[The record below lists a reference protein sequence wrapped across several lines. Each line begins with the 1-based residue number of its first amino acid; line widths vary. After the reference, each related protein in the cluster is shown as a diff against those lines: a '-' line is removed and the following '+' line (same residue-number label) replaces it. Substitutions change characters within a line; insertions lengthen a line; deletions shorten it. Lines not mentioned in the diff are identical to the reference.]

1 MLKVVSDGGADLRQ
15 LVDVGDAAGA
25 VATTVLVVV
34 LVLVVLVPSPSLPPT
49 PVAAAVVGRGS
60 AVVRRRAQ
68 STRGRGKTRDVKRKT
83 LAEPHPAFFLRVWE
97 VWVML
102 REAGQPSSGG
112 GRLLAVRVI
121 VVMVITVSISRRHP
135 AKPRVV

>member
-1 MLKVVSDGGADLRQ
+1 MLEVVSDGGADFRQ

-34 LVLVVLVPSPSLPPT
+34 VVVVLVVPPPSLPPT

-60 AVVRRRAQ
+60 AVVRRRAH

-83 LAEPHPAFFLRVWE
+83 LAEPHPAFFLRVRE
-97 VWVML
+97 VWVVL
-102 REAGQPSSGG
+102 READPPSS
-112 GRLLAVRVI
+112 
-121 VVMVITVSISRRHP
+121 
-135 AKPRVV
+135 

>member
-1 MLKVVSDGGADLRQ
+1 MLKVVSDGGANLRQ

-25 VATTVLVVV
+25 VATTVVVLLVVV
-34 LVLVVLVPSPSLPPT
+34 VPSPSLPPT

-60 AVVRRRAQ
+60 AVVRRRAH

-83 LAEPHPAFFLRVWE
+83 LAEPHPAFFLRVRE
-97 VWVML
+97 VWVVL
-102 REAGQPSSGG
+102 REAGPPSSGG
-112 GRLLAVRVI
+112 GCLLAVRVI
-121 VVMVITVSISRRHP
+121 VVMAITVSISRQHP